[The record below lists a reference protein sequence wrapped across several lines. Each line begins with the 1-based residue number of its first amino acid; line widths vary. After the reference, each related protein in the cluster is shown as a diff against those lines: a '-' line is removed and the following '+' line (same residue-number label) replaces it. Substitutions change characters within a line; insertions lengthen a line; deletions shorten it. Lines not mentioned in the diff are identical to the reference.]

1 MQRMEERTT
10 AVKLSS
16 SLEMN
21 IIRGLPCLG
30 RNDVDE
36 PGVCADMSV
45 TVGAGG
51 QGRPEQQ
58 RLLRRRC
65 HHHHREQHHR
75 QQHNLHHGNHDC
87 ALKKSFPQYFS
98 SISTKNRQIDK
109 DGLTLFISRENTK
122 IYKIKMKIQMK
133 WN

>member
-1 MQRMEERTT
+1 
-10 AVKLSS
+10 
-16 SLEMN
+16 
-21 IIRGLPCLG
+21 
-30 RNDVDE
+30 
-36 PGVCADMSV
+36 MSV

-65 HHHHREQHHR
+65 HQHHR
-75 QQHNLHHGNHDC
+75 RQHHLHRGNHDC

-98 SISTKNRQIDK
+98 SISTKKRQIDK
-109 DGLTLFISRENTK
+109 DGLTLFFSREN
-122 IYKIKMKIQMK
+122 KMKIQMK